1 MSEKLTPLLAQYRK
15 IKEQHKDTLLLFRV
29 GDFYEMFYEDA
40 AIGAK
45 ALNLTLTSRPHGP
58 DNRIPLAGV
67 PAKALDT
74 YVGRLVAQGFKV
86 AVCDQLELPDARKP
100 VVRRDVVEVIT
111 PGTVT
116 NPNLLEAKR
125 NNFLLALS
133 PAADRYGI
141 AFADVST
148 GEFSVAEVPAE
159 SLVEE
164 IQKIDPTEILI
175 PHTWERTIQNSETGN
190 QNSEC
195 PKPPDSGL
203 SGPRS
208 GPRNSAPSTSPPKT
222 LDSGLWTL
230 HSEFTPLDDYY
241 FTQDYAFDKLSTHFG
256 VANLDGFG
264 IGTMTEGICA
274 AGAILHYLE
283 ETQRTALNHIRKI
296 SPYQSGD
303 FLLIDRISRR
313 NLELVERTDYE
324 DGRPT
329 ADGTLLSVLDRTHSP
344 AGTRLLRRWVL
355 APLLNVE
362 AIRARQDAVEEL
374 SHAGS
379 PLDEIES
386 LLDRIGDLERI
397 SSRIALERAN
407 ARDLVALRSWLDLAP
422 EIKKALGCTASSN
435 SAICN
440 RQSAIL
446 NHIGTGIE
454 DFSAVTTDIGS
465 NLVDD
470 PPLAVNEGGMIRPGA
485 NAELDELRA
494 LASDTKGYIAR
505 LQETERERTG
515 IPNLRVRFN
524 SVFGYYIEVTKSY
537 LGQVPKNYLRKQTVV
552 NAERFITPELK
563 EHEARVLNAED
574 RIKQLE
580 LELLSALRK
589 RVAAETGRV
598 LALSALLAELDAL
611 ASLARVARDSGYTRP
626 VVDDSTMLE
635 IIGGRHP
642 VVERL
647 LAHQFIANDA
657 RLSANDERQ
666 PPNAEVGDP
675 ELAVRSSEIG
685 VRTSDFPQIV
695 ILTGPNMAGKST
707 YLRQVAL
714 IAIMAQVGSFVPA
727 TSARV
732 GVIDKVFTRIG
743 ASDDLSRGVSTFLAE
758 MTETANILNN
768 ATTRSLVILDEI
780 GRGTSTSD
788 GVAIAWATVEY
799 LHGGHKQ
806 TIQNPESRNQ
816 NPECPEPPASGRSAP
831 GPRLRDSAPS
841 SSPPITLDSG
851 LWTLNSGLSGPH
863 PESPDSGLWTLSSG
877 LSSPRPKTL
886 FATHYHELTDIT
898 QLLPRCAN
906 FSFTVREQ
914 NGQVLFMRKLKPGP
928 ADKSYGIAVA
938 KLAGLPSSVISRAQ
952 QVQADFEK
960 GEALSIGQLAP
971 ESDLALAADGKP
983 GLYRAPGAPR
993 GCPEF
998 SGGVAMAA
1006 DKPHKK
1012 SEVRT
1017 PNAEVPSSSFG
1028 ARRSDLSEAVLA
1040 ELSSADLDNLSP
1052 LQAFDLLLR
1061 LKQRLQEPKPD

>member
-86 AVCDQLELPDARKP
+86 AVCDQLELPDPRKP

-133 PAADRYGI
+133 PTADRYGI

-148 GEFSVAEVPAE
+148 GEFSVAEVPAD
-159 SLVEE
+159 SLIEE
-164 IQKIDPTEILI
+164 IQKIDPTEILV
-175 PHTWERTIQNSETGN
+175 PQS
-190 QNSEC
+190 
-195 PKPPDSGL
+195 
-203 SGPRS
+203 
-208 GPRNSAPSTSPPKT
+208 SAPE
-222 LDSGLWTL
+222 SGTR
-230 HSEFTPLDDYY
+230 PLESSNPRILSSATRIDDYY
-241 FTQDYAFDKLSTHFG
+241 FSQDYAFDKLSTHFG

-264 IGTMTEGICA
+264 IGTMTDGICA

-313 NLELVERTDYE
+313 NLELVERLSFE
-324 DGRPT
+324 DQRPT
-329 ADGTLLSVLDRTHSP
+329 TEGTLLSVLDRTSSP

-355 APLLNVE
+355 APLLNVG
-362 AIRARQDAVEEL
+362 AIHARQDAVEEF

-379 PLDEIES
+379 PLDEVES
-386 LLDRIGDLERI
+386 LLAKLGDLERI

-407 ARDLVALRSWLDLAP
+407 ARDLVALRTWLDLAP
-422 EIKKALGCTASSN
+422 QIKQVLGHSSLITHR
-435 SAICN
+435 SSLLLSRICD
-440 RQSAIL
+440 
-446 NHIGTGIE
+446 GID
-454 DFSAVTTDIGS
+454 DFSAVTADIAHT
-465 NLVDD
+465 LVDD

-485 NAELDELRA
+485 NKELDELRS

-537 LGQVPKNYLRKQTVV
+537 LGQVPKNYLRKQTVL

-563 EHEARVLNAED
+563 DHEARVLNAED

-580 LELLSALRK
+580 LEVLSALRK

-598 LALSALLAELDAL
+598 LTLSGLLAELDVL
-611 ASLARVARDSGYTRP
+611 SSLARVARDSGHTRP
-626 VVDDSTMLE
+626 VVDNSTVLE
-635 IIGGRHP
+635 IVGGRHP

-657 RLSANDERQ
+657 RLSANVEGEMS
-666 PPNAEVGDP
+666 NAECP
-675 ELAVRSSEIG
+675 TSEFG
-685 VRTSDFPQIV
+685 LRHSDFPQIV

-714 IAIMAQVGSFVPA
+714 IAIMAQIGSFVPA
-727 TSARV
+727 TKARV

-780 GRGTSTSD
+780 GRGTATSD

-799 LHGGHKQ
+799 LHGKVESEEGAMPKSGH
-806 TIQNPESRNQ
+806 SSF
-816 NPECPEPPASGRSAP
+816 PPPTSG
-831 GPRLRDSAPS
+831 
-841 SSPPITLDSG
+841 SP
-851 LWTLNSGLSGPH
+851 
-863 PESPDSGLWTLSSG
+863 
-877 LSSPRPKTL
+877 SPRPKTL

-906 FSFTVREQ
+906 YSFTVREQ
-914 NGQVLFMRKLKPGP
+914 NGQVLFMRKLKKGP

-960 GEALSIGQLAP
+960 GEALSINQLAP
-971 ESDLALAADGKP
+971 QSDLALAADRSP
-983 GLYRAPGAPR
+983 SDSLPPAPCSSLLSPQSSLLN
-993 GCPEF
+993 PE
-998 SGGVAMAA
+998 
-1006 DKPHKK
+1006 
-1012 SEVRT
+1012 
-1017 PNAEVPSSSFG
+1017 SS
-1028 ARRSDLSEAVLA
+1028 VLA
-1040 ELSSADLDNLSP
+1040 DLKSANLESLSP

-1061 LKQRLQEPKPD
+1061 LKQRLAEERPDR

>member
-1 MSEKLTPLLAQYRK
+1 MSEKLTPLLAQYRR

-40 AIGAK
+40 GIGAK

-111 PGTVT
+111 PGTIT
-116 NPNLLEAKR
+116 NPNLLEARR

-133 PAADRYGI
+133 PAGDRYGI

-148 GEFSVAEVPAE
+148 GEFSVAEMPSA
-159 SLVEE
+159 SLAEE
-164 IQKIDPTEILI
+164 IQKLDPAEVLL
-175 PHTWERTIQNSETGN
+175 PQTWASESATR
-190 QNSEC
+190 SLD
-195 PKPPDSGL
+195 PSL
-203 SGPRS
+203 PRS
-208 GPRNSAPSTSPPKT
+208 LSAATR
-222 LDSGLWTL
+222 
-230 HSEFTPLDDYY
+230 LDDYY

-264 IGTMTEGICA
+264 IGAMTEGICA

-283 ETQRTALNHIRKI
+283 ETQRTALSHIRKI

-313 NLELVERTDYE
+313 NLELVERLSSE
-324 DGRPT
+324 DQRPT
-329 ADGTLLSVLDRTHSP
+329 SEGTLLSVLDRTRSP

-362 AIRARQDAVEEL
+362 AIRARQVAVEEL

-379 PLDEIES
+379 PLEEIES
-386 LLDRIGDLERI
+386 LLAKLGDLERI

-407 ARDLVALRSWLDLAP
+407 ARDLVALRTWLSIAP
-422 EIKKALGCTASSN
+422 LVKQAIAKGHSS
-435 SAICN
+435 IVN
-440 RQSAIL
+440 RI
-446 NHIGTGIE
+446 HDGIE
-454 DFSAVTTDIGS
+454 DFSAVTTDIAKT
-465 NLVDD
+465 LVDD
-470 PPLAVNEGGMIRPGA
+470 PPMAVTEGGMVRPGA
-485 NAELDELRA
+485 NAELDELRS

-537 LGQVPKNYLRKQTVV
+537 LGQVPKNYLRKQTVL

-563 EHEARVLNAED
+563 DHEARVLNAED

-580 LELLSALRK
+580 LELLVALRK

-598 LALSALLAELDAL
+598 LLLSGLLAELDAIS
-611 ASLARVARDSGYTRP
+611 SLARVARDSGYVRP
-626 VVDDSTMLE
+626 VVDDSTVLE
-635 IIGGRHP
+635 IEGGRHP
-642 VVERL
+642 VVEKL

-666 PPNAEVGDP
+666 PPNAEIGSP
-675 ELAVRSSEIG
+675 ELAVHSSALG

-727 TSARV
+727 AQARV

-780 GRGTSTSD
+780 GRGTATSD
-788 GVAIAWATVEY
+788 GIAIAWATVEY
-799 LHGGHKQ
+799 LHGGLQ
-806 TIQNPESRNQ
+806 TMQKSEIRNQ
-816 NPECPEPPASGRSAP
+816 RSE
-831 GPRLRDSAPS
+831 S
-841 SSPPITLDSG
+841 SDVLHSG
-851 LWTLNSGLSGPH
+851 LCILNSGLSA
-863 PESPDSGLWTLSSG
+863 
-877 LSSPRPKTL
+877 PRPKTL

-906 FSFTVREQ
+906 FSFTVKEQ
-914 NGQVLFMRKLKPGP
+914 RGQVLFMRKLKPGP

-938 KLAGLPSSVISRAQ
+938 RLAGLPPVVIERAK

-971 ESDLALAADGKP
+971 GGDMTQSSSIGIVSQADNLALAADKP
-983 GLYRAPGAPR
+983 HGESPVPGPQSLAPN
-993 GCPEF
+993 PE
-998 SGGVAMAA
+998 SLVLSDLKAA
-1006 DKPHKK
+1006 DV
-1012 SEVRT
+1012 ER
-1017 PNAEVPSSSFG
+1017 
-1028 ARRSDLSEAVLA
+1028 
-1040 ELSSADLDNLSP
+1040 LSP

-1061 LKQRLQEPKPD
+1061 LKQRLDALSNKDSRGQPKPD

>member
-1 MSEKLTPLLAQYRK
+1 MPEKLTPLLTQYRK

-40 AIGAK
+40 GIGAK

-58 DNRIPLAGV
+58 DNRVPLAGV

-86 AVCDQLELPDARKP
+86 AVCDQLEPPDAHKP
-100 VVRRDVVEVIT
+100 VVRREVVEVIT

-116 NPNLLEAKR
+116 NPNLLEARR

-133 PAADRYGI
+133 PAGDRYGI

-148 GEFSVAEVPAE
+148 GEFSVAEVPTA
-159 SLVEE
+159 SLNEE
-164 IQKIDPTEILI
+164 IQKIDPAEILV
-175 PHTWERTIQNSETGN
+175 PEAWQPGDAAALRM
-190 QNSEC
+190 
-195 PKPPDSGL
+195 
-203 SGPRS
+203 
-208 GPRNSAPSTSPPKT
+208 SPT
-222 LDSGLWTL
+222 R
-230 HSEFTPLDDYY
+230 LDDYY

-264 IGTMTEGICA
+264 IGAMTEGICA

-283 ETQRTALNHIRKI
+283 ETQRTALSHIRKI
-296 SPYQSGD
+296 SPYQSAD

-313 NLELVERTDYE
+313 NLELVERLRSE
-324 DGRPT
+324 DQRPT
-329 ADGTLLSVLDRTHSP
+329 TEGTLLAVLDRTRSP

-355 APLLNVE
+355 APLLDVK
-362 AIRARQDAVEEL
+362 AIRARQDAVAEL
-374 SHAGS
+374 THAGS
-379 PLDEIES
+379 PLEEVES
-386 LLDRIGDLERI
+386 LLGRIGDLERI

-407 ARDLVALRSWLDLAP
+407 ARDLIALRNWLLVAP
-422 EIKKALGCTASSN
+422 EIKKALGCTAPSN

-440 RQSAIL
+440 LQSAIL

-454 DFSAVTTDIGS
+454 DFLSVTTDIT
-465 NLVDD
+465 NTLVDD
-470 PPLAVNEGGMIRPGA
+470 PPMATSEGGMIRPGA
-485 NAELDELRA
+485 NPELDELRS

-505 LQETERERTG
+505 MQETERQRTG

-537 LGQVPKNYLRKQTVV
+537 LGQVPRNYLRKQTVL

-563 EHEARVLNAED
+563 EYEARVLNAEE
-574 RIKQLE
+574 RIKQIE
-580 LELLSALRK
+580 LDLFVALR
-589 RVAAETGRV
+589 RRIAAQTGRV

-611 ASLARVARDSGYTRP
+611 ASLARVARDSSYVRP
-626 VVDDSTMLE
+626 VVDDSTVLE
-635 IIGGRHP
+635 IANGRHP
-642 VVERL
+642 VVEKL
-647 LAHQFIANDA
+647 LAHQFITNDA
-657 RLSANDERQ
+657 RLHAGEESVADSTPPSSLLSPPSAESPAFSLQ
-666 PPNAEVGDP
+666 
-675 ELAVRSSEIG
+675 SS
-685 VRTSDFPQIV
+685 VFPQII

-732 GVIDKVFTRIG
+732 GVVDKIFTRIG

-780 GRGTSTSD
+780 GRGTATSD

-799 LHGGHKQ
+799 LHGRTETPNPKPQ
-806 TIQNPESRNQ
+806 TPNLGSSNL
-816 NPECPEPPASGRSAP
+816 RSAICNLQC
-831 GPRLRDSAPS
+831 GCARPR
-841 SSPPITLDSG
+841 
-851 LWTLNSGLSGPH
+851 
-863 PESPDSGLWTLSSG
+863 
-877 LSSPRPKTL
+877 TL

-898 QLLPRCAN
+898 LLLPRCRN
-906 FSFTVREQ
+906 FSFTVKEQ
-914 NGQVLFMRKLKPGP
+914 RGQVLFMRKLKEGP

-938 KLAGLPSSVISRAQ
+938 RLAGLPLAVIERAR

-971 ESDLALAADGKP
+971 DR
-983 GLYRAPGAPR
+983 GLL
-993 GCPEF
+993 
-998 SGGVAMAA
+998 AA
-1006 DKPHKK
+1006 DKPP
-1012 SEVRT
+1012 EDPVLQ
-1017 PNAEVPSSSFG
+1017 
-1028 ARRSDLSEAVLA
+1028 DLRATDIEK
-1040 ELSSADLDNLSP
+1040 LSP

-1061 LKQRLQEPKPD
+1061 LKQRLDNQPPD

>member
-1 MSEKLTPLLAQYRK
+1 MHEKLTPLLAQYRK
-15 IKEQHKDTLLLFRV
+15 IREQHKDTLLLFRV
-29 GDFYEMFYEDA
+29 GDFYEMFHEDA
-40 AIGAK
+40 AVGAK

-58 DNRIPLAGV
+58 DNVVPLAGF

-86 AVCDQLELPDARKP
+86 AVCDQLELPDPRKS
-100 VVRRDVVEVIT
+100 VVKREVVEVIT

-116 NPNLLEAKR
+116 NPNLLEARR

-133 PAADRYGI
+133 PAADRFGI

-148 GEFSVAEVPAE
+148 GEFSVAEVPAD
-159 SLVEE
+159 SLSEE
-164 IQKIDPTEILI
+164 IQKIDPTEVLV
-175 PHTWERTIQNSETGN
+175 PEAWQPAEMPLR
-190 QNSEC
+190 
-195 PKPPDSGL
+195 L
-203 SGPRS
+203 SPTR
-208 GPRNSAPSTSPPKT
+208 
-222 LDSGLWTL
+222 
-230 HSEFTPLDDYY
+230 LDDYY
-241 FTQDYAFDKLSTHFG
+241 FSQDYAFDKLSTHFG

-283 ETQRTALNHIRKI
+283 ETQRTALNHIRNI

-313 NLELVERTDYE
+313 NLELVERLSSE
-324 DGRPT
+324 DQRPT
-329 ADGTLLSVLDRTHSP
+329 TDGTLLSVLDRTRTP

-355 APLLNVE
+355 APLLSVE
-362 AIRARQDAVEEL
+362 AIHARQDAVEEL
-374 SHAGS
+374 ARAGS
-379 PLDEIES
+379 PLDEVES
-386 LLDRIGDLERI
+386 LLARLGDLERV

-407 ARDLVALRSWLDLAP
+407 ARDLVALRNWLQLAP
-422 EIKKALGCTASSN
+422 GIKQVLAVRSSLLT
-435 SAICN
+435 
-440 RQSAIL
+440 RL
-446 NHIGTGIE
+446 HDGIQ
-454 DFSAVTTDIGS
+454 DFSAVVADITGT
-465 NLVDD
+465 LVDD
-470 PPLAVNEGGMIRPGA
+470 PPLAVTEGGMIRPGA
-485 NAELDELRA
+485 NTELDELRS

-537 LGQVPKNYLRKQTVV
+537 LAQVPKNYLRKQTVL

-563 EHEARVLNAED
+563 DHEARVLNAED

-598 LALSALLAELDAL
+598 LVLSSLLAELDSL
-611 ASLARVARDSGYTRP
+611 SSLARVARDSGYARP
-626 VVDDSTMLE
+626 VVDDSTVLE

-657 RLSANDERQ
+657 RLCANDALSDGGRFGQRQ
-666 PPNAEVGDP
+666 PPNAEGGSP
-675 ELAVRSSEIG
+675 EPAFRSSALG

-714 IAIMAQVGSFVPA
+714 IAVMAQVGSFVPA
-727 TSARV
+727 ARARV

-780 GRGTSTSD
+780 GRGTATSD
-788 GVAIAWATVEY
+788 GIAIAWATVEY
-799 LHGGHKQ
+799 LHGGQQ
-806 TIQNPESRNQ
+806 TVQSPETRIQK
-816 NPECPEPPASGRSAP
+816 PECTE
-831 GPRLRDSAPS
+831 
-841 SSPPITLDSG
+841 TQDSG
-851 LWTLNSGLSGPH
+851 LRTLNSGLSA
-863 PESPDSGLWTLSSG
+863 
-877 LSSPRPKTL
+877 PRPKTL

-906 FSFTVREQ
+906 YSFTVREQ
-914 NGQVLFMRKLKPGP
+914 NGQVLFMRKLKQGP

-938 KLAGLPSSVISRAQ
+938 RLAGLPSSVIERAK

-960 GEALSIGQLAP
+960 GEAISIGQLAP
-971 ESDLALAADGKP
+971 GSDLALAADRP
-983 GLYRAPGAPR
+983 ASQSPLPDPR
-993 GCPEF
+993 PPTPE
-998 SGGVAMAA
+998 SLVLV
-1006 DKPHKK
+1006 DLK
-1012 SEVRT
+1012 SA
-1017 PNAEVPSSSFG
+1017 N
-1028 ARRSDLSEAVLA
+1028 
-1040 ELSSADLDNLSP
+1040 LDSLSP

-1061 LKQRLQEPKPD
+1061 LKQRLPENQQD

>member
-1 MSEKLTPLLAQYRK
+1 MSDKLTPLLAQYRK

-58 DNRIPLAGV
+58 DNRVPLAGV

-74 YVGRLVAQGFKV
+74 YVGRLVAKGFKV
-86 AVCDQLELPDARKP
+86 AVCDQLEPPDSRKP
-100 VVRRDVVEVIT
+100 VVRREVVEVIT

-116 NPNLLEAKR
+116 NPTLLEAKR

-133 PAADRYGI
+133 PAGDRYGI

-148 GEFSVAEVPAE
+148 GEFSVAEIPAD
-159 SLVEE
+159 SLLEE
-164 IQKIDPTEILI
+164 IQKIDPTEILV
-175 PHTWERTIQNSETGN
+175 PQTWSPETGTR
-190 QNSEC
+190 SLD
-195 PKPPDSGL
+195 PSV
-203 SGPRS
+203 PRS
-208 GPRNSAPSTSPPKT
+208 LSSATR
-222 LDSGLWTL
+222 
-230 HSEFTPLDDYY
+230 LDDYY
-241 FTQDYAFDKLSTHFG
+241 FSQDFAFDKLSTHFG

-274 AGAILHYLE
+274 AGAVLHYLE

-313 NLELVERTDYE
+313 NLELVERLSSE
-324 DGRPT
+324 DQRPT
-329 ADGTLLSVLDRTHSP
+329 TDGTLLSVLDRTRSP

-362 AIRARQDAVEEL
+362 AIRTRQDAVEEL

-379 PLDEIES
+379 PLDEVES
-386 LLDRIGDLERI
+386 LLAKLGDLERI

-407 ARDLVALRSWLDLAP
+407 ARDLVALRTWLSLAP
-422 EIKKALGCTASSN
+422 LIKQALSS
-435 SAICN
+435 SRAARLACV
-440 RQSAIL
+440 RD
-446 NHIGTGIE
+446 GIE
-454 DFSAVTTDIGS
+454 DFTAIVADIEHT
-465 NLVDD
+465 LVDD
-470 PPLAVNEGGMIRPGA
+470 PPLAVTEGGMIRPGA
-485 NAELDELRA
+485 NAELDELRS
-494 LASDTKGYIAR
+494 LASNTKGYIAK

-537 LGQVPKNYLRKQTVV
+537 LAQVPKNYLRKQTVL

-563 EHEARVLNAED
+563 DHEARVLNAED

-580 LELLSALRK
+580 LELLAALRK

-598 LALSALLAELDAL
+598 LVLSGLLAELDAL
-611 ASLARVARDSGYTRP
+611 SSLARVARDSGYTRP
-626 VVDDSTMLE
+626 VVDDSTVLE
-635 IIGGRHP
+635 IVRGRHP

-657 RLSANDERQ
+657 KLSTDDESEVMPRRHETEGQ
-666 PPNAEVGDP
+666 VGAETPLSPASCFRGHPSAESPVSGLP
-675 ELAVRSSEIG
+675 SPV
-685 VRTSDFPQIV
+685 FPQIV

-727 TSARV
+727 TKARV

-780 GRGTSTSD
+780 GRGTATSD

-799 LHGGHKQ
+799 LHGKVESEEGEMSKSGHS
-806 TIQNPESRNQ
+806 PFPLS
-816 NPECPEPPASGRSAP
+816 PS
-831 GPRLRDSAPS
+831 PS
-841 SSPPITLDSG
+841 SPSR
-851 LWTLNSGLSGPH
+851 
-863 PESPDSGLWTLSSG
+863 
-877 LSSPRPKTL
+877 RPKTL

-898 QLLPRCAN
+898 QLLPRCRN
-906 FSFTVREQ
+906 FSFTVKEQ
-914 NGQVLFMRKLKPGP
+914 RGQVLFMRKLKPGP

-938 KLAGLPSSVISRAQ
+938 RLAGLPPAVIERAK

-971 ESDLALAADGKP
+971 ESDLALAADRP
-983 GLYRAPGAPR
+983 LENP
-993 GCPEF
+993 
-998 SGGVAMAA
+998 
-1006 DKPHKK
+1006 
-1012 SEVRT
+1012 
-1017 PNAEVPSSSFG
+1017 
-1028 ARRSDLSEAVLA
+1028 VLE
-1040 ELSSADLDNLSP
+1040 ELKSADVEKLSP
-1052 LQAFDLLLR
+1052 LAAFDLLLR
-1061 LKQRLQEPKPD
+1061 LKQRLAEQND

>member
-1 MSEKLTPLLAQYRK
+1 MPEKLTPLLTQYRK

-86 AVCDQLELPDARKP
+86 AVCDQLELPDPRKP

-148 GEFSVAEVPAE
+148 GEFSVAEVPAD
-159 SLVEE
+159 SLIEE
-164 IQKIDPTEILI
+164 IQKIDPTEILV
-175 PHTWERTIQNSETGN
+175 PQTWSRGSGTGPLESSN
-190 QNSEC
+190 TRL
-195 PKPPDSGL
+195 L
-203 SGPRS
+203 SS
-208 GPRNSAPSTSPPKT
+208 STR
-222 LDSGLWTL
+222 
-230 HSEFTPLDDYY
+230 LDDYY

-264 IGTMTEGICA
+264 IGTMTDGICA

-313 NLELVERTDYE
+313 NLELVERLSFE
-324 DGRPT
+324 DQRPT
-329 ADGTLLSVLDRTHSP
+329 TEGTLLSVLDRTHSP

-362 AIRARQDAVEEL
+362 AIHARQDAVEEF

-379 PLDEIES
+379 PLDEVES
-386 LLDRIGDLERI
+386 LLAKLGDLERI

-407 ARDLVALRSWLDLAP
+407 ARDLVALRTWLNLAP
-422 EIKKALGCTASSN
+422 LIKQVLGRSS
-435 SAICN
+435 SIVHRSSSVLN
-440 RQSAIL
+440 RI
-446 NHIGTGIE
+446 HDGID
-454 DFSAVTTDIGS
+454 DFSTVVTDIAS
-465 NLVDD
+465 TLVDD
-470 PPLAVNEGGMIRPGA
+470 PPLAMNEGGMIRPGA
-485 NAELDELRA
+485 NTELDELRS

-537 LGQVPKNYLRKQTVV
+537 LGQVPKNYLRKQTVL

-598 LALSALLAELDAL
+598 LTLSGLLAELDAIS
-611 ASLARVARDSGYTRP
+611 SLARVARDSGYVRP
-626 VVDDSTMLE
+626 VVDDSTVLE
-635 IIGGRHP
+635 IVDGRHP

-647 LAHQFIANDA
+647 LAHQFIANDTA
-657 RLSANDERQ
+657 LAAGSLPSHASETVEPQMDADGRRCSSESETNIGVGRRLSAVSTED
-666 PPNAEVGDP
+666 
-675 ELAVRSSEIG
+675 LSLG
-685 VRTSDFPQIV
+685 VRNSEFPQII

-727 TSARV
+727 TRARV

-799 LHGGHKQ
+799 LHGEGHD
-806 TIQNPESRNQ
+806 RNH
-816 NPECPEPPASGRSAP
+816 P
-831 GPRLRDSAPS
+831 GISDRVP
-841 SSPPITLDSG
+841 
-851 LWTLNSGLSGPH
+851 
-863 PESPDSGLWTLSSG
+863 SPDGNLQSAICNLQSL
-877 LSSPRPKTL
+877 PARPKTL

-898 QLLPRCAN
+898 QLLPRCRN
-906 FSFTVREQ
+906 FSFTVKEQ
-914 NGQVLFMRKLKPGP
+914 HGQVLFMRKLKSGP

-938 KLAGLPSSVISRAQ
+938 RLAGLPSSVISRAR

-971 ESDLALAADGKP
+971 ESDLALAADKP
-983 GLYRAPGAPR
+983 A
-993 GCPEF
+993 
-998 SGGVAMAA
+998 
-1006 DKPHKK
+1006 
-1012 SEVRT
+1012 SESI
-1017 PNAEVPSSSFG
+1017 VPSPESIV
-1028 ARRSDLSEAVLA
+1028 LTELKAV
-1040 ELSSADLDNLSP
+1040 DLDNLSP

-1061 LKQRLQEPKPD
+1061 LKQRLDESKPD

>member
-15 IKEQHKDTLLLFRV
+15 IKERHKDTLLLFRV

-40 AIGAK
+40 GIGAK

-111 PGTVT
+111 PGTIT
-116 NPNLLEAKR
+116 NPNLLEARR

-133 PAADRYGI
+133 PAGDRYGI

-148 GEFSVAEVPAE
+148 GEFSVAEIPSS
-159 SLVEE
+159 SLAEE
-164 IQKIDPTEILI
+164 IQKLDPAEVLL
-175 PHTWERTIQNSETGN
+175 PQTWASESATR
-190 QNSEC
+190 SLD
-195 PKPPDSGL
+195 PSL
-203 SGPRS
+203 PRS
-208 GPRNSAPSTSPPKT
+208 LSAATR
-222 LDSGLWTL
+222 
-230 HSEFTPLDDYY
+230 LDDYY

-264 IGTMTEGICA
+264 IGAMTEGICA

-283 ETQRTALNHIRKI
+283 ETQRTALSHIRKI

-313 NLELVERTDYE
+313 NLELVERLSSE
-324 DGRPT
+324 DQRPT
-329 ADGTLLSVLDRTHSP
+329 SEGTLLSVLDRTRSP

-362 AIRARQDAVEEL
+362 AIHARQDAVEEL

-379 PLDEIES
+379 PLEEIES
-386 LLDRIGDLERI
+386 LLAKLGDLERI

-407 ARDLVALRSWLDLAP
+407 ARDLVALRTWLSIAP
-422 EIKKALGCTASSN
+422 LVKQAIAKGHSS
-435 SAICN
+435 IVN
-440 RQSAIL
+440 RI
-446 NHIGTGIE
+446 HDGIE
-454 DFSAVTTDIGS
+454 DFSAVTTDIAKT
-465 NLVDD
+465 LVDD
-470 PPLAVNEGGMIRPGA
+470 PPMAVTEGGMVRPGA
-485 NAELDELRA
+485 NAELDELRS

-537 LGQVPKNYLRKQTVV
+537 LGQVPKNYLRKQTVL

-563 EHEARVLNAED
+563 DHEARVLNAED

-580 LELLSALRK
+580 LELLVALRK

-598 LALSALLAELDAL
+598 LLLSGLLAELDAIS
-611 ASLARVARDSGYTRP
+611 SLARVARDSGYVRP
-626 VVDDSTMLE
+626 VVDDSTVLE
-635 IIGGRHP
+635 IEGGRHP
-642 VVERL
+642 VVEKL

-666 PPNAEVGDP
+666 PPNAEIGSP
-675 ELAVRSSEIG
+675 ELAVHSSALG

-727 TSARV
+727 AQARV

-780 GRGTSTSD
+780 GRGTATSD
-788 GVAIAWATVEY
+788 GIAIAWATVEY
-799 LHGGHKQ
+799 LHGGLQ
-806 TIQNPESRNQ
+806 TMQKSEIRNQ
-816 NPECPEPPASGRSAP
+816 RSE
-831 GPRLRDSAPS
+831 S
-841 SSPPITLDSG
+841 SDVLHSG
-851 LWTLNSGLSGPH
+851 LCILNSGLSA
-863 PESPDSGLWTLSSG
+863 
-877 LSSPRPKTL
+877 PRPKTL

-906 FSFTVREQ
+906 FSFTVKEQ
-914 NGQVLFMRKLKPGP
+914 RGQVLFMRKLKPGP

-938 KLAGLPSSVISRAQ
+938 RLAGLPPVVIERAK

-971 ESDLALAADGKP
+971 GGDMTQSSSIGIVSQADNLALAADKP
-983 GLYRAPGAPR
+983 HEESPVPGPQSLAPN
-993 GCPEF
+993 PE
-998 SGGVAMAA
+998 SLVLSDLKAA
-1006 DKPHKK
+1006 DV
-1012 SEVRT
+1012 ER
-1017 PNAEVPSSSFG
+1017 
-1028 ARRSDLSEAVLA
+1028 
-1040 ELSSADLDNLSP
+1040 LSP

-1061 LKQRLQEPKPD
+1061 LKQRLAGEQQD